1 MSYLVLARKWRP
13 QYFSDLLG
21 QEHVCQTLTN
31 AIKHDRMA
39 HAFLFCG
46 PRGVG
51 KTSAARILAKT
62 LICPRGKSGKPCNN
76 CAICGEISNGASID
90 VIEIDGA
97 SNNGV
102 DSIRELREKACYLPA
117 QGIYKVYIIDEVHML
132 SQSAFNALLK
142 ILEEPPPHLKFI
154 FATTESYKIPVTIIS
169 RCQRFDFKKIP
180 LKMLEGHLEKIAS
193 EEKITIEKDALL
205 KIAKEARGSFRDAL
219 SLLDQ
224 AISFAQNKITLKHLH
239 EILGS
244 VDEEVLFNILEKT
257 FKKEAIPLLKHLADI
272 YGQGHDVKQL
282 FSELLDL
289 LRSLLL
295 LKLALQENKDAA
307 LDQIFDLTDHE
318 ISRLKE
324 FASLISLEE
333 LDLAY
338 QFMFKG
344 IQDMAYTRHPQFVL
358 ETTLIKILQLKPL
371 IPIEILLERVE
382 ALQKSFKH
390 HTPTAL
396 LGQPPVVPLSP
407 TKTAAIQGTNLASND
422 LWNKLVEH
430 IKVKRPALAAILE
443 HGYFIACD
451 QNKVTIGFS
460 QNSVFHKLISEKDN
474 VSSFQRIVS
483 EYLNMPMSLH
493 IAELNSDHLKK
504 TYKNIV
510 QENEKEIDGIKK
522 EALEHEWVQTTQKI
536 FDADI
541 IDVKVSKIEKGVD
554 S

>member
-13 QYFSDLLG
+13 QYFSELLG

-31 AIKHDRMA
+31 AIKHDRIA

-76 CAICGEISNGASID
+76 CAICEEISNGASID

-102 DSIRELREKACYLPA
+102 DSIRELREKAHYLPA

-154 FATTESYKIPVTIIS
+154 FATTESYKIPATIIS

-180 LKMLEGHLEKIAS
+180 LKMLEEHLEKIAS
-193 EEKITIEKDALL
+193 QEKIDIEKDALL

-224 AISFAQNKITLKHLH
+224 AISFAQNKVTLKHLH

-244 VDEEVLFNILEKT
+244 VDEEILFNILEKA
-257 FKKEAIPLLKHLADI
+257 FKKEAIPLLKHLAAI
-272 YGQGHDVKQL
+272 CGQGHDVKQL
-282 FSELLDL
+282 SSELLDL

-324 FASLISLEE
+324 LASLVSLEE
-333 LDLAY
+333 LELAY

-382 ALQKSFKH
+382 ALQKSFKR
-390 HTPTAL
+390 PIPPAL
-396 LGQPPVVPLSP
+396 PEQHPQVPLSP
-407 TKTAAIQGTNLASND
+407 TKNAAIPSSND

-451 QNKVTIGFS
+451 QNKITIGFS
-460 QNSVFHKLISEKDN
+460 QNSVFHKLLSEKDN
-474 VSSFQRIVS
+474 ILSFQKIVS
-483 EYLNMPMSLH
+483 DYLNMPMSLH

-504 TYKNIV
+504 TYKNLV
-510 QENEKEIDGIKK
+510 QENEKEIHEIKK